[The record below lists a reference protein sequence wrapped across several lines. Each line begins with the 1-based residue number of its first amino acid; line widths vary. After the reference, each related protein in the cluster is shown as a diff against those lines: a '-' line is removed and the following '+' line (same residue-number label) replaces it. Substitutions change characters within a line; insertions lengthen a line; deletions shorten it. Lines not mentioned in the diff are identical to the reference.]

1 MAAPHETADT
11 LLSPA
16 PTAPSNDAEGA
27 LSMAVSDEPSKSL
40 NGPSHSP
47 GSDKVKDQVAVVSQ
61 ELGLAPNASNNSHS
75 LSKDNEGEDKE
86 ANKAQEQL
94 TTSASPLLL
103 EIRALQERLFQLE
116 QQASREPNTHDPDIA
131 AGADAGADAD
141 GEIEGEEDKRLRK
154 VIRRARWAKKS
165 VEVAEKK
172 AGETE
177 EERNDYA
184 YTGPYL
190 DDEPALNQVR
200 QIEGRAP
207 RDFATRKEFDYW
219 TIDDDKP
226 DKFNKPARAI
236 RPLTSLKPIYS
247 RKLGPPTQWDT
258 SDSEEWSDGSTR
270 SRDFDYFRAR
280 LRGDFEWELDRL
292 HAQRSRY
299 IKHKESKR
307 AKEERE
313 KQEQEEELGQEE
325 LAKAGAVV
333 RDPASQ
339 QTAQSAVAKLHPVKW
354 EVFRA
359 LRYVSEVSCFAI
371 DILIEEPKVS
381 EKTGGRHSKP
391 NALSADVPQASGTGT
406 GLPGELDGQGLLP
419 ERIRIHSRHLIMI
432 LARIHGTKLISED
445 NGKNTSLVLLRPFR
459 VLSYYDEQIRD
470 WHSKLVHDHSAP
482 KSGIEGS
489 NTNASQTESSA
500 ETPNPN
506 ADPEDTDRP
515 SDSQPKKEAMVED
528 PQGWS
533 TSTTALEHLTC
544 LLEFMDTY
552 ITRKL
557 AYLNS
562 PACNNIAFSDIWHL
576 FKPGDFVIS
585 NDRKQAYRVINVHSP
600 PHKGTDRWSY
610 VYTSEKD
617 NEKFRAQSDIS
628 IDCVYIHYDGKK
640 FGPVL
645 KKFKIRRFEGER
657 SVTTLDIYP
666 FRFYAS
672 SGLRGP
678 AVKSKHQ
685 GSDVEEVM
693 ETSIAQLR
701 KKLIERGEMFVEV
714 AGVKHMY
721 YTGLTV
727 DEPRD
732 EVESQVVIDFEE
744 AFMSEN
750 NRGWCPSITA
760 LVGFV
765 HNPEGDDEETIDCK
779 ADCCWRENVHGD
791 SYVESERSK
800 KFTSDLMAEI
810 ENGPQG
816 RLPSATIYPRTL
828 EESKTKM
835 NNFTEDELLI
845 MSHKVFGF
853 VLRDRSWAHL
863 DLTHLEHIDNQ
874 DGEDDIDAEDE
885 DSDGESG
892 DKSAFGRLVLPRGHK
907 KMVLSLIAQHFRNKG
922 QQDEQ
927 ADIVRGKGKGLII
940 LLHGAPG
947 VGKTTTA
954 EGVAERFR
962 KPLFQITCG
971 DLGSDAK
978 QVETA
983 LQTNFALANRWGCIL
998 LLDEADVFLAE
1009 RRREDFKRNGLVAV
1023 FLRVLEYYA
1032 GILFLTTNR
1041 IGDFDEAFASRIHMS
1056 LHYPALGKIETIKVF
1071 KLNLSMIRDRFEGK
1085 RKIKI
1090 EEDEII
1096 EDIGE
1101 YFMKNKGARW
1111 NGRQI
1116 RNACQTALALAE
1128 FDAQPLGKKYDLKKT
1143 ESTTQV
1149 KLKAEHLKIVSDAY
1163 LEFIQYLKVVHGT
1176 DADTHAKESG
1186 TRALETVIA
1195 AIKASKGI
1203 ATSKDGED
1211 EEKPLSK
1218 FRLQG
1223 SRSSSG

>member
-1 MAAPHETADT
+1 MAAPHDTADA
-11 LLSPA
+11 LLSLA
-16 PTAPSNDAEGA
+16 PTAPSNDDEGA
-27 LSMAVSDEPSKSL
+27 LGMTVSDEPSKSL

-47 GSDKVKDQVAVVSQ
+47 TSDKVKDQVVAVSQ
-61 ELGLAPNASNNSHS
+61 ELGLAPNVSNNSQS
-75 LSKDNEGEDKE
+75 VSKDNEGEDKE
-86 ANKAQEQL
+86 ANEAHEQL
-94 TTSASPLLL
+94 RTSAPPLLL

-116 QQASREPNTHDPDIA
+116 QQASRQPNTHDPDIA
-131 AGADAGADAD
+131 AGADTGADVD

-165 VEVAEKK
+165 VEAAEKK

-177 EERNDYA
+177 KDRADYA
-184 YTGPYL
+184 YEGSFL
-190 DDEPALNQVR
+190 AKEPTLYQVPNKD
-200 QIEGRAP
+200 GDAP
-207 RDFATRKEFDYW
+207 PDFATRNEYRFW
-219 TIDDDKP
+219 TTD
-226 DKFNKPARAI
+226 NKLNRPARAI
-236 RPLTSLKPIYS
+236 RPLTSLQPIYS

-292 HAQRSRY
+292 HAQRKRY
-299 IKHKESKR
+299 VNHKEKKK
-307 AKEERE
+307 AAEERE
-313 KQEQEEELGQEE
+313 KQEQEEKLGQEK
-325 LAKAGAVV
+325 LAEAGAVV
-333 RDPASQ
+333 GDPPTQ
-339 QTAQSAVAKLHPVKW
+339 QAAQWAVAKLHPVNW
-354 EVFRA
+354 EIFKA
-359 LRYVSEVSCFAI
+359 LRYVSEASCFAI
-371 DILIEEPKVS
+371 DILIEEPKIS
-381 EKTGGRHSKP
+381 DKTGGRHSKP
-391 NALSADVPQASGTGT
+391 NPLSADVQHQQTSGTG
-406 GLPGELDGQGLLP
+406 PAGELDGQGLLP

-432 LARIHGTKLISED
+432 LARIHGSKLVSEVD
-445 NGKNTSLVLLRPFR
+445 YKNTSLVLLRPFR
-459 VLSYYDEQIRD
+459 LLSYYDEQIRD
-470 WHSKLVHDHSAP
+470 WHSKLVDENSAP

-489 NTNASQTESSA
+489 NTNVNKTESSA
-500 ETPNPN
+500 EIPKLD
-506 ADPEDTDRP
+506 ADPKDTDQP
-515 SDSQPKKEAMVED
+515 SDSQPKKEPTVED
-528 PQGWS
+528 PQGLS
-533 TSTTALEHLTC
+533 TSTTALEHIPC

-552 ITRKL
+552 ITRKR

-562 PACNNIAFSDIWHL
+562 PTCNNIAFSDIWHL

-610 VYTSEKD
+610 VYNSEKD
-617 NEKFRAQSDIS
+617 NEKSRAQSDIS

-645 KKFKIRRFEGER
+645 KKFKIRRFDGER
-657 SVTTLDIYP
+657 LVTTLDIYP
-666 FRFYAS
+666 FRFHTS

-678 AVKSKHQ
+678 AVKSKQQ
-685 GSDVEEVM
+685 GSDGEEVM

-744 AFMSEN
+744 AFASEN
-750 NRGWCPSITA
+750 SREWRPNITA
-760 LVGFV
+760 IVGFA
-765 HNPEGDDEETIDCK
+765 HNPEEDSEEILGCE
-779 ADCCWRENVHGD
+779 ADCCWRENVHDD
-791 SYVESERSK
+791 SYVERERSE
-800 KFTSDLMAEI
+800 KFTNDLIAEMQ
-810 ENGPQG
+810 NGPQG
-816 RLPSATIYPRTL
+816 SLPSATIYPRTL

-835 NNFTEDELLI
+835 NKFTEDELII

-853 VLRDRSWAHL
+853 VLRDRTWAHL

-874 DGEDDIDAEDE
+874 EGEDDIDAEDE

-954 EGVAERFR
+954 EGVAERFK

-971 DLGSDAK
+971 DLGSNAK
-978 QVETA
+978 EVETA

-1071 KLNLSMIRDRFEGK
+1071 KLNLGMIRDRFEGK

-1128 FDAQPLGKKYDLKKT
+1128 FEAQPLGKKYDLKKT

-1203 ATSKDGED
+1203 ATSKDEEE